1 MHCHYEPSIFISNI
15 FAYKITLLNF
25 QTLFAFCWPRLFLVC
40 GVFDAG
46 RAVERTQYW
55 PSICQ
60 PKISLRQR
68 SQTWIAKYSTS
79 CFISAIFFCV
89 FAGRCGR
96 ELELCGCLWSMLIF
110 SVNKLVV
117 QVCLDFGRSVI
128 FVSPNVNIFSK
139 VQENCITVF
148 TTLNSADG
156 SKGTNTRRH
165 QTNAASNQKISFI
178 PAL

>member
-1 MHCHYEPSIFISNI
+1 MYVRNIGPASIKRKFHCINAVQHGQLNTPSHV
-15 FAYKITLLNF
+15 LF
-25 QTLFAFCWPRLFLVC
+25 QKFSF
-40 GVFDAG
+40 
-46 RAVERTQYW
+46 
-55 PSICQ
+55 
-60 PKISLRQR
+60 
-68 SQTWIAKYSTS
+68 
-79 CFISAIFFCV
+79 V

-96 ELELCGCLWSMLIF
+96 ELELCGCLWSMLLF
-110 SVNKLVV
+110 SVNKVVV